1 MPSTDGVRYARGA
14 VFSMECLI
22 GAHAFHIW
30 FELEGCQVFTL
41 VPVKNPA
48 LKGRQHRW
56 WSQAT
61 RSTRGRTYGAPST
74 TTLLGSMP
82 STDGVRYAR
91 GMSLAR
97 TRSPR
102 APQPPCKRWL
112 RQTPVLSRIG
122 WRRLAKKHRGRSALS
137 DDLGNLPHE
146 AACHLDYVRQLGAPV
161 HCSALPKSPDNVQ
174 SFVDRGPNQS
184 GMVLVR
190 YHSEAVKSSGVL
202 T

>member
-1 MPSTDGVRYARGA
+1 MPCAR
-14 VFSMECLI
+14 FWDCLI
-22 GAHAFHIW
+22 G
-30 FELEGCQVFTL
+30 
-41 VPVKNPA
+41 PA
-48 LKGRQHRW
+48 LPRPRHPGGKER
-56 WSQAT
+56 
-61 RSTRGRTYGAPST
+61 RSRPRRCKHG
-74 TTLLGSMP
+74 
-82 STDGVRYAR
+82 
-91 GMSLAR
+91 R

-161 HCSALPKSPDNVQ
+161 HCSALPKSPDDVQ
-174 SFVDRGPNQS
+174 SFVDQGPHQS

-190 YHSEAVKSSGVL
+190 YHSEAVKSSEVL